1 MPQPLYD
8 NPWFMDQVYA
18 YGEDQSN
25 PIPDPSLLE
34 RDPSDIMRIMDAML
48 GPGGYMK
55 FLRDFNNK
63 KKKKGKRPGSAV
75 EPTPTMAQP
84 TPTPKPGN
92 METYNKRPET
102 VEEAYRRIV
111 GE

>member
-63 KKKKGKRPGSAV
+63 KKKKGKRPGTDVDDVTAGV
-75 EPTPTMAQP
+75 
-84 TPTPKPGN
+84 N
-92 METYNKRPET
+92 VVKRGAEKRDPMG
-102 VEEAYRRIV
+102 EADRIIN
-111 GE
+111 GY

>member
-63 KKKKGKRPGSAV
+63 KKKKGKRPDTGVDDVTAGMNV
-75 EPTPTMAQP
+75 IKKGA
-84 TPTPKPGN
+84 PKRDPMG
-92 METYNKRPET
+92 
-102 VEEAYRRIV
+102 EADRIIN
-111 GE
+111 GY

>member
-18 YGEDQSN
+18 YGKDQSN

-55 FLRDFNNK
+55 FLRDFK
-63 KKKKGKRPGSAV
+63 DKTKKKGERPDTGVDDVTAGMNV
-75 EPTPTMAQP
+75 IKKG
-84 TPTPKPGN
+84 TPKRDPMG
-92 METYNKRPET
+92 
-102 VEEAYRRIV
+102 EADRIIN
-111 GE
+111 GY

>member
-8 NPWFMDQVYA
+8 NPWFIDQVYA
-18 YGEDQSN
+18 YGEDQSK

-63 KKKKGKRPGSAV
+63 KKKKGKRPGTDV
-75 EPTPTMAQP
+75 DDVTV
-84 TPTPKPGN
+84 GVN
-92 METYNKRPET
+92 VVKRGAEKRDPMG
-102 VEEAYRRIV
+102 EADRIIN
-111 GE
+111 GY